1 MVIVKLFKNL
11 LMILFNYY
19 SLAITGVMFEII
31 GSFFLTLEALGLNWI
46 ESPLKKFVRFSNKI
60 RSSLIKVLIIA
71 FILLFPFL
79 TGDIFKN
86 HILTA
91 LILPIS
97 IFILLFSTMF
107 DEANNLKKWA
117 ILSINNKKIGP
128 LGFIMLL
135 IGNLLHLIS
144 IILKI

>member
-1 MVIVKLFKNL
+1 
-11 LMILFNYY
+11 
-19 SLAITGVMFEII
+19 
-31 GSFFLTLEALGLNWI
+31 
-46 ESPLKKFVRFSNKI
+46 
-60 RSSLIKVLIIA
+60 
-71 FILLFPFL
+71 
-79 TGDIFKN
+79 
-86 HILTA
+86 
-91 LILPIS
+91 
-97 IFILLFSTMF
+97 MF